1 MRKSSSIIPWVVAA
15 AAGTLLLIWGHSRAA
30 PFQPRHW
37 RTSASQAEAIV
48 LEHLRQLGQSV
59 RRPYV
64 VTRFSGNA
72 LLERRLQLSL
82 AHQDLARLRATGLPD
97 LVTVWEVTVY
107 PPEATRSDYAAK
119 AEVSLTG
126 GLVSLHLRVDPE
138 AKAAAALA
146 PAAARGQADALLRA
160 QGFDLRRF
168 AEPEISTQQLA
179 SRTDVSLRYR
189 DRRQLPDGGGFGI
202 EVKFAGDRLSDFG
215 SWIDAGAPQRAAQRS
230 LQESQLA
237 LFGAFGLNYGSL
249 AVLALPFLKRYHEGE
264 IGVRRGT
271 QLFLLIGA
279 SGLLL
284 MAMIARAQSA
294 AFSGFSF
301 STPQQGVWFWML
313 IFVLFYLMPAALL
326 AFLAWSVGEWWCRRP
341 WGHKLA
347 SFDALFQRK
356 WGNVTVAASSLRGI
370 LAGPAL
376 AGLAVAMLLAV
387 RPAGAWPMFAL
398 FHNMTS
404 GWTGLEVAAGYLVF
418 LLPVELVLALCV
430 LPVLGRWLGRP
441 LGFLATV
448 LVAAVGGCGP
458 ILVLPLGWGLLPS
471 AVFMAAQ
478 LGVFL
483 ALDLLAFLLAGLT
496 SAYLFVAWP
505 LLTAVNPALRAEG
518 WAGLLILATPL
529 VLSARYLGS
538 RREIV
543 YRYEDVPPHVRRIA
557 ERERQRVELE
567 TARRIQ
573 SSILP
578 ELPPRLAGVD
588 LAHAYLPA
596 SEVGGDFY
604 DVLAL
609 EDGRLAVAVGDVA
622 GHGVSSGLVMSMAK
636 SALAVQVTFDP
647 EVESVFRTMNRTV
660 YQTARKRLLTTFC
673 YALLDPVRRELLYA
687 SAGHLYP
694 YRITA
699 AGRVEALESTGYPL
713 GVRRTLEV
721 EPRLARLGAGDAL
734 FLFSDG
740 LVEARAEGSDDL
752 FGFERLEESLG
763 RHAGGSVESLR
774 DGVLADV
781 VAFTRGMERE
791 DDVTVVVLRL
801 PPGASGTAL
810 PAGPP

>member
-1 MRKSSSIIPWVVAA
+1 MRRSISLIPWGLAA
-15 AAGTLLLIWGHSRAA
+15 AAGTALLVWGYPRAA

-48 LEHLRQLGQSV
+48 LDHLRQLGQPV

-64 VTRFSGNA
+64 VTRLAGNS
-72 LLERRLQLSL
+72 LLERRLQLAL
-82 AHQDLARLRATGLPD
+82 ERQDLARLRATGLPD

-107 PPEATRSDYAAK
+107 PPEATRNDYAAR

-138 AKAAAALA
+138 ARAAALA
-146 PAAARGQADALLRA
+146 PAVARAQADAVLRA

-168 AEPEISTQQLA
+168 GEPEISTQQLA

-189 DRRQLPDGGGFGI
+189 DRRLLPDGGGFGM

-215 SWIDAGAPQRAAQRS
+215 SWIDGGAPQRAAQRS
-230 LQESQLA
+230 LQGSQLA
-237 LFGAFGLNYGSL
+237 LFGDFAFNYG
-249 AVLALPFLKRYHEGE
+249 ALALLAFPFLRRYHEGE

-271 QLFLLIGA
+271 QLFLAIGA
-279 SGLLL
+279 AGLLVML
-284 MAMIARAQSA
+284 MTSRAQSA
-294 AFSGFSF
+294 MVNGFSF
-301 STPQQGVWFWML
+301 TTPQQATWFFML
-313 IFVLFYLMPAALL
+313 IFVLFYLMPSAILG
-326 AFLAWSVGEWWCRRP
+326 FLAWSVGEWWCRQP
-341 WGHKLA
+341 WGHKLT
-347 SFDALFQRK
+347 SFDALFQRR
-356 WGNVTVAASSLRGI
+356 WGNATVAASSLRGL
-370 LAGPAL
+370 LAGLAL
-376 AGLAVAMLLAV
+376 AGLAVAMLLAL

-398 FHNMTS
+398 FHHITS
-404 GWTGLEVAAGYLVF
+404 AWTGLEVAAGYLSF
-418 LLPVELVLALCV
+418 LVPVGLVLALCA
-430 LPVLGRWLGRP
+430 LPVFGRWLGRP
-441 LGFLATV
+441 LGFLA
-448 LVAAVGGCGP
+448 AALAAAAGSCGP
-458 ILVLPLGWGLLPS
+458 LLVLPLGWGALLS
-471 AVFMAAQ
+471 AVMVAAQ
-478 LGVFL
+478 LAVFL
-483 ALDLLAFLLAGLT
+483 AVDLLAFLVAGLT
-496 SAYLFVAWP
+496 SAYLLVAWP

-518 WAGLLILATPL
+518 WAGLLVLAMPL
-529 VLSARYLGS
+529 LVSARYLGS
-538 RREIV
+538 RREIS

-647 EVESVFRTMNRTV
+647 EVESVFRTLNRTV
-660 YQTARKRLLTTFC
+660 YQTARKRLLATFC

-694 YRITA
+694 YRVTA
-699 AGRVEALESTGYPL
+699 AGKVEALESTGYPL
-713 GVRRTLEV
+713 GVRRALEV
-721 EPRLARLGAGDAL
+721 EPRLARLDAGDSL

-752 FGFERLEESLG
+752 FGFQRLEESLE

-781 VAFTRGMERE
+781 VAFTNGGERE
-791 DDVTVVVLRL
+791 DDMTVVVLRL
-801 PPGASGTAL
+801 PGVVR
-810 PAGPP
+810 

>member
-1 MRKSSSIIPWVVAA
+1 MRKSSSLILWGLAA
-15 AAGTLLLIWGHSRAA
+15 AAGTLLLVWGYPRAA

-48 LEHLRQLGQSV
+48 LDHLRQLGQEV

-64 VTRFSGNA
+64 VTRLADNG
-72 LLERRLQLSL
+72 LLERRLQLAL

-97 LVTVWEVTVY
+97 LVTLWEVTVY
-107 PPEATRSDYAAK
+107 PPEATKNDYAAK

-126 GLVSLHLRVDPE
+126 GLVSLHLRVDPA
-138 AKAAAALA
+138 AKAARLA
-146 PAAARGQADALLRA
+146 PAAARGLADAVLRS

-168 AEPEISTQQLA
+168 GEPEIRTQQLA
-179 SRTDVSLRYR
+179 SRTDVSLRYH
-189 DRRQLPDGGGFGI
+189 DRRQLPDGGGFGM

-230 LQESQLA
+230 LQGSQLA
-237 LFGAFGLNYGSL
+237 LFGSFAFTYGIL
-249 AVLALPFLKRYHEGE
+249 AVLAFAFLRRYHEGE

-271 QLFLLIGA
+271 QLFLLSGA
-279 SGLLL
+279 TGLLL
-284 MAMIARAQSA
+284 ISMTARAQSA
-294 AFSGFSF
+294 LVGGFSF
-301 STPQQGVWFWML
+301 ATPQQAAWFFRL

-326 AFLAWSVGEWWCRRP
+326 ASLAWSVGEWWCRRP
-341 WGHKLA
+341 WGHKLT

-356 WGNVTVAASSLRGI
+356 WGNATVAASSLHGL
-370 LAGPAL
+370 LAGLAL
-376 AGLAVAMLLAV
+376 AGLTVAMLLV
-387 RPAGAWPMFAL
+387 LQPAGAWPMFAL
-398 FHNMTS
+398 FHNMNS
-404 GWTGLEVAAGYLVF
+404 AWTGIEVALGYLVL
-418 LLPVELVLALCV
+418 LLPSGLVLALCV

-448 LVAAVGGCGP
+448 LVGAAGGCVP
-458 ILVLPLGWGLLPS
+458 VLTLPLGWGLLLA
-471 AVFMAAQ
+471 AVFTAAQ

-496 SAYLFVAWP
+496 SSYLVVAYP

-518 WAGLLILATPL
+518 WAGLAILATPL
-529 VLSARYLGS
+529 LLSVRHLGS

-647 EVESVFRTMNRTV
+647 EVESVFRTLNRTV
-660 YQTARKRLLTTFC
+660 YQTARKRLLATFC

-694 YRITA
+694 YRVTA
-699 AGRVEALESTGYPL
+699 AGKVEALESSGYPL
-713 GVRRTLEV
+713 GVRRILEV
-721 EPRLARLGAGDAL
+721 EPRLARLDAGDAL

-740 LVEARAEGSDDL
+740 LVEARAEGSDDV

-763 RHAGGSVESLR
+763 RHAGGSVEGLR

-781 VAFTRGMERE
+781 AGFTGGAERE
-791 DDVTVVVLRL
+791 DDMTVLVLRL
-801 PPGASGTAL
+801 PSGPAGHAL
-810 PAGPP
+810 PAGPG

>member
-1 MRKSSSIIPWVVAA
+1 MRKSSSIIPWVLAA
-15 AAGTLLLIWGHSRAA
+15 AAGALLLIWGYPRAA

-48 LEHLRQLGQSV
+48 LDHLRQLGQEV

-64 VTRFSGNA
+64 VTRLAGNS
-72 LLERRLQLSL
+72 LLERRLQLTL
-82 AHQDLARLRATGLPD
+82 AHQDLSRLRGTGLPD

-107 PPEATRSDYAAK
+107 PPEATKNDYAAK
-119 AEVSLTG
+119 AEVSLSG

-138 AKAAAALA
+138 AKAAALA
-146 PAAARGQADALLRA
+146 PAAARGLADALLRS

-168 AEPEISTQQLA
+168 GEPEISTQQLA

-189 DRRQLPDGGGFGI
+189 DRRLLPDGGGFGM

-230 LQESQLA
+230 LQDSQLSI
-237 LFGAFGLNYGSL
+237 FGDFALNYG
-249 AVLALPFLKRYHEGE
+249 ALALLAFPFLRRYHEGE

-271 QLFLLIGA
+271 QLFLLSGVT
-279 SGLLL
+279 GLLL
-284 MAMIARAQSA
+284 MLMTARAQSA
-294 AFSGFSF
+294 QVGSFSF
-301 STPQQGVWFWML
+301 ATPQQGTWFFML
-313 IFVLFYLMPAALL
+313 IFALFYLMPSAILG
-326 AFLAWSVGEWWCRRP
+326 FLAWSVGEWWCRQP
-341 WGHKLA
+341 WGAKLT
-347 SFDALFQRK
+347 SFDALFQRQ
-356 WGNVTVAASSLRGI
+356 WGNATVAGSSLRGL
-370 LAGPAL
+370 LAGLAL
-376 AGLAVAMLLAV
+376 AGLTVAMLLAL

-398 FHNMTS
+398 FHHITS
-404 GWTGLEVAAGYLVF
+404 AWTGLEVAAAHLSFLV
-418 LLPVELVLALCV
+418 PVGLVLALCA

-441 LGFLATV
+441 LGFLAAV
-448 LVAAVGGCGP
+448 LVGAAGGCGP
-458 ILVLPLGWGLLPS
+458 LLVLPLGWGVLLS
-471 AVFMAAQ
+471 AVVIAAQ

-496 SAYLFVAWP
+496 SAYLLVAWP
-505 LLTAVNPALRAEG
+505 LFTAVNPALRAAG
-518 WAGLLILATPL
+518 WIGLVVLAAP
-529 VLSARYLGS
+529 VLLSVRYLGS
-538 RREIV
+538 RREIS

-578 ELPPRLAGVD
+578 ELPSRLAGVD

-660 YQTARKRLLTTFC
+660 YQTARKRLLATFC

-699 AGRVEALESTGYPL
+699 TGKVEALESTGYPL

-721 EPRLARLGAGDAL
+721 EPRLARLDGGDAL

-763 RHAGGSVESLR
+763 RHAGGSVERLR

-781 VAFTRGMERE
+781 VAFTGGTERE

-801 PPGASGTAL
+801 PAGPPGHAL
-810 PAGPP
+810 PAGPR

>member
-1 MRKSSSIIPWVVAA
+1 MRKSISIIPWALAA
-15 AAGTLLLIWGHSRAA
+15 AAGTLLLVWGFPRAA

-37 RTSASQAEAIV
+37 RTSASQAQAIV

-64 VTRFSGNA
+64 VTRLSRNA
-72 LLERRLQLSL
+72 PLERRLQLAL
-82 AHQDLARLRATGLPD
+82 AHQDLAQLRATGLPD

-107 PPEATRSDYAAK
+107 PPEATRTDYAAK

-138 AKAAAALA
+138 AKAAALA
-146 PAAARGQADALLRA
+146 PAVARGLADAVLRS
-160 QGFDLRRF
+160 QGFDPRRF
-168 AEPEISTQQLA
+168 GEPVISTQQLA
-179 SRTDVSLRYR
+179 SRTDVDLRYR

-202 EVKFAGDRLSDFG
+202 EVKFGGDRLSDFG
-215 SWIDAGAPQRAAQRS
+215 PWIDEGAPQRAAQRS
-230 LQESQLA
+230 LQGSQLA
-237 LFGAFGLNYGSL
+237 LFGSFGLTYGSL
-249 AVLALPFLKRYHEGE
+249 AVLAFPFLKRYHEGE

-279 SGLLL
+279 GGLLL
-284 MAMIARAQSA
+284 MAMFARSQA
-294 AFSGFSF
+294 AVFSGFSF
-301 STPQQGVWFWML
+301 STPQQGVWFFML
-313 IFVLFYLMPAALL
+313 IFVLFYLMPQALL
-326 AFLAWSVGEWWCRRP
+326 AFLAWSVGEWWCRGP

-356 WGNVTVAASSLRGI
+356 WGNVTVAASSLRGT
-370 LAGPAL
+370 LAGPAI

-398 FHNMTS
+398 FHNMSS
-404 GWTGLEVAAGYLVF
+404 GWTGLEAAAGYLVF

-458 ILVLPLGWGLLPS
+458 ILVLPFGWGLLPS
-471 AVFMAAQ
+471 AVFVAAQ

-496 SAYLFVAWP
+496 SSYLFVAWP
-505 LLTAVNPALRAEG
+505 LLTAVNPGLRAAG
-518 WAGLLILATPL
+518 WAGLVVLAAPL

-538 RREIV
+538 RREIS

-647 EVESVFRTMNRTV
+647 EVESVFRTLNRTV
-660 YQTARKRLLTTFC
+660 YQTARKRLLATFC
-673 YALLDPVRRELLYA
+673 YAVLDPVRRELLYA

-694 YRITA
+694 YRIGA
-699 AGRVEALESTGYPL
+699 AGKVEALESTGYPL

-721 EPRLARLGAGDAL
+721 EPRLARLDAGDAL

-781 VAFTRGMERE
+781 VAFTGGRERE

-801 PPGASGTAL
+801 PAGASGTAL
-810 PAGPP
+810 PAGPG

>member
-1 MRKSSSIIPWVVAA
+1 MRKSISLISWGLAA
-15 AAGTLLLIWGHSRAA
+15 AAGTLLLVWGYPRAA

-48 LEHLRQLGQSV
+48 LDHLRQLGREV

-64 VTRFSGNA
+64 VTRLAGNS
-72 LLERRLQLSL
+72 LLERRLQLAL
-82 AHQDLARLRATGLPD
+82 AHQDLPRLRATGLPD
-97 LVTVWEVTVY
+97 QVTLWEVTVY
-107 PPEATRSDYAAK
+107 PPEALKSDYAAK

-138 AKAAAALA
+138 AKAAALA
-146 PAAARGQADALLRA
+146 PAAARGLADALLRA
-160 QGFDLRRF
+160 QGLDLRRF
-168 AEPEISTQQLA
+168 GEPEISTQQLA
-179 SRTDVSLRYR
+179 SRTDVSLRYHE
-189 DRRQLPDGGGFGI
+189 RRLLPDGGGFGM

-215 SWIDAGAPQRAAQRS
+215 PWIDAGAPQRAAQRS
-230 LQESQLA
+230 LQGSQLA
-237 LFGAFGLNYGSL
+237 ILGDFAFNYG
-249 AVLALPFLKRYHEGE
+249 ALALLVFPFLRRYHEGE

-271 QLFLLIGA
+271 QLFLSIGVT
-279 SGLLL
+279 GLLVIL
-284 MAMIARAQSA
+284 MTARAQSVLVG
-294 AFSGFSF
+294 SFSF
-301 STPQQGVWFWML
+301 ATPQQGTWFFML
-313 IFVLFYLMPAALL
+313 IFVLFYLIPSAILG
-326 AFLAWSVGEWWCRRP
+326 FLAWSVGEWWCRQP
-341 WGHKLA
+341 WGHKLT
-347 SFDALFQRK
+347 SFDALFQRQ
-356 WGNVTVAASSLRGI
+356 WGNATVAGSSLRG
-370 LAGPAL
+370 LL
-376 AGLAVAMLLAV
+376 AGLAIAGLTVAMLLALQ
-387 RPAGAWPMFAL
+387 PAGAWPMFAL
-398 FHNMTS
+398 FHHITS
-404 GWTGLEVAAGYLVF
+404 AWTGLEVAAGYLSF
-418 LLPVELVLALCV
+418 LVPVGLVLALCA
-430 LPVLGRWLGRP
+430 LPALGRWLGRP
-441 LGFLATV
+441 LGFLAAVTV
-448 LVAAVGGCGP
+448 GAAGSCGP
-458 ILVLPLGWGLLPS
+458 LLVLPLGWGMLLS
-471 AVFMAAQ
+471 AVVIAAQ
-478 LGVFL
+478 LAVFL
-483 ALDLLAFLLAGLT
+483 ALDLLAFLLATLT
-496 SAYLFVAWP
+496 SAYLLVAWP
-505 LLTAVNPALRAEG
+505 LFTAVNPGLRAAG
-518 WAGLLILATPL
+518 WAGLVVLAAPVL
-529 VLSARYLGS
+529 LSARYLGS
-538 RREIV
+538 RREIS

-647 EVESVFRTMNRTV
+647 EVESVFRTLNRTV
-660 YQTARKRLLTTFC
+660 YQTARKRLLATFC

-699 AGRVEALESTGYPL
+699 AGKVEALESTGYPL

-721 EPRLARLGAGDAL
+721 EPRLARLDAGDAL

-763 RHAGGSVESLR
+763 RHAGESVEGLR

-801 PPGASGTAL
+801 PSGHAL
-810 PAGPP
+810 PAGPR

>member
-1 MRKSSSIIPWVVAA
+1 MRRSISLIPWGLAA
-15 AAGTLLLIWGHSRAA
+15 AAGTALLVWGYPRAA

-37 RTSASQAEAIV
+37 RTSASQAEALV
-48 LEHLRQLGQSV
+48 LDRLRQLGQPV

-64 VTRFSGNA
+64 VTRLAGNS
-72 LLERRLQLSL
+72 LLERRLQLAL
-82 AHQDLARLRATGLPD
+82 ERQDLARLRATGLPD

-107 PPEATRSDYAAK
+107 PPEATRNDYAAR

-138 AKAAAALA
+138 ARAAALA
-146 PAAARGQADALLRA
+146 PAVARAQADAALRA

-168 AEPEISTQQLA
+168 GEPEISTQQLA

-189 DRRQLPDGGGFGI
+189 DRRLLPDGGGFGM

-215 SWIDAGAPQRAAQRS
+215 SWIDGGAPQRAAQRS
-230 LQESQLA
+230 LQGSQLA
-237 LFGAFGLNYGSL
+237 VFGDFAFNYG
-249 AVLALPFLKRYHEGE
+249 ALALLAFPFLRRYHEGE

-271 QLFLLIGA
+271 QLFLAIGA
-279 SGLLL
+279 AGLLVML
-284 MAMIARAQSA
+284 MTSRAQSA
-294 AFSGFSF
+294 MVNGFSF
-301 STPQQGVWFWML
+301 TTPQQATWFFML
-313 IFVLFYLMPAALL
+313 IFVLFYLMPSAILG
-326 AFLAWSVGEWWCRRP
+326 FLAWSVGEWWCRQP
-341 WGHKLA
+341 WGHKLT
-347 SFDALFQRK
+347 SFDALFQRR
-356 WGNVTVAASSLRGI
+356 WSNATVAASSLRGL
-370 LAGPAL
+370 LAGLAL
-376 AGLAVAMLLAV
+376 AGLAVAMLVAL

-398 FHNMTS
+398 FHHITS
-404 GWTGLEVAAGYLVF
+404 AWTGLEVAAGYLSF
-418 LLPVELVLALCV
+418 LVPVGLVLALCA
-430 LPVLGRWLGRP
+430 LPVFGRWLGRP
-441 LGFLATV
+441 LGVLA
-448 LVAAVGGCGP
+448 AALAAAAGGCGP
-458 ILVLPLGWGLLPS
+458 LLVLPIGWGVLLS
-471 AVFMAAQ
+471 AVVVAAQ
-478 LGVFL
+478 LAVFL
-483 ALDLLAFLLAGLT
+483 AVDLLAFLLAGLT
-496 SAYLFVAWP
+496 SAYLLVAYP

-518 WAGLLILATPL
+518 WAGLLVLAAPL
-529 VLSARYLGS
+529 LVSARHLGS
-538 RREIV
+538 RREIS

-647 EVESVFRTMNRTV
+647 EVESVFRTLNRTV
-660 YQTARKRLLTTFC
+660 YQTARKRLLATFC

-694 YRITA
+694 YRVTA
-699 AGRVEALESTGYPL
+699 AGKVEALESTGYPL
-713 GVRRTLEV
+713 GVRRALEV
-721 EPRLARLGAGDAL
+721 EPRLARLDAGDSL

-752 FGFERLEESLG
+752 FGFQRLEESLE
-763 RHAGGSVESLR
+763 RHAGGSVERLR

-781 VAFTRGMERE
+781 VAFTNGGERE
-791 DDVTVVVLRL
+791 DDMTVVVLRL
-801 PPGASGTAL
+801 PGAVR
-810 PAGPP
+810 

>member
-1 MRKSSSIIPWVVAA
+1 MRKSTSLIPWGLAA
-15 AAGTLLLIWGHSRAA
+15 AAGTVLLVWGYPRAA

-48 LEHLRQLGQSV
+48 LDHLRQLGQEV

-64 VTRFSGNA
+64 VTRLAGNS

-82 AHQDLARLRATGLPD
+82 AHQDLAKLRATGLPD

-107 PPEATRSDYAAK
+107 PPEATKNDYAAK
-119 AEVSLTG
+119 AEVSLTD

-138 AKAAAALA
+138 TKAAALA
-146 PAAARGQADALLRA
+146 PAVARGLADAVLRS

-168 AEPEISTQQLA
+168 GEPEISTQQLA

-189 DRRQLPDGGGFGI
+189 DRRPLPDGSGFGM

-230 LQESQLA
+230 LQGSQLA
-237 LFGAFGLNYGSL
+237 LIGGFGFSYGIL
-249 AVLALPFLKRYHEGE
+249 AVLAFPFLKRYHEGE

-271 QLFLLIGA
+271 QLFFLIGA

-284 MAMIARAQSA
+284 MSMMARSQSA
-294 AFSGFSF
+294 VFGGFSF
-301 STPQQGVWFWML
+301 ATPQQAVWFWML
-313 IFVLFYLMPAALL
+313 IFVMFYLMPAALL

-356 WGNVTVAASSLRGI
+356 WGNVTVAASSLRGM
-370 LAGPAL
+370 LAGLAL
-376 AGLAVAMLLAV
+376 TGLAVAMLLAV

-398 FHNMTS
+398 FHNMSS
-404 GWTGLEVAAGYLVF
+404 GWAGLEVATGYLVF
-418 LLPVELVLALCV
+418 LLPAELVLALCL

-448 LVAAVGGCGP
+448 LVGAVGGCGP
-458 ILVLPLGWGLLPS
+458 ILVLPLGWGLLAS
-471 AVFMAAQ
+471 AVFVTAQ

-496 SAYLFVAWP
+496 SAYLFMAWP
-505 LLTAVNPALRAEG
+505 LLTAINPALRAEG

-529 VLSARYLGS
+529 VLSVRYLGS

-578 ELPPRLAGVD
+578 DLPPRLAGVD

-647 EVESVFRTMNRTV
+647 EVESVFRTLNRTV
-660 YQTARKRLLTTFC
+660 YQTARKRLLATFC

-699 AGRVEALESTGYPL
+699 AGKVEALESTGYPL
-713 GVRRTLEV
+713 GVRRSLEV
-721 EPRLARLGAGDAL
+721 QPRLARLDAGDAL

-752 FGFERLEESLG
+752 FGFGRLEESLE
-763 RHAGGSVESLR
+763 RHAGESVERLR

-781 VAFTRGMERE
+781 GAFTGSAERE
-791 DDVTVVVLRL
+791 DDMTVLVLRL
-801 PPGASGTAL
+801 PTGQAL
-810 PAGPP
+810 RAGPR